1 MGIFMQAAG
10 NALGA
15 ELSDLRNYVI
25 ANLLWDPT
33 RCSQKLIDEFLDLHY
48 GRSAGP
54 IRRFINLTHK
64 HALSSGLHPNCFG
77 RAKDYAIDESIAQA
91 GLDAFAEAV
100 ELAENDAIR
109 ARVEKASVCAY
120 RVAIEPIW
128 YIKNKSEVEPA
139 LAMRMRPLVERFVE
153 LCEKYGV
160 TQASERSK
168 IEVETE
174 RLKRIIE
181 L

>member
-1 MGIFMQAAG
+1 VYG
-10 NALGA
+10 
-15 ELSDLRNYVI
+15 
-25 ANLLWDPT
+25 PT
-33 RCSQKLIDEFLDLHY
+33 
-48 GRSAGP
+48 
-54 IRRFINLTHK
+54 K
-64 HALSSGLHPNCFG
+64 HNALSSPHPNCFG
-77 RAKDYAIDESIAQA
+77 RAKDYAIDESIAQS
-91 GLDAFAEAV
+91 GLDFFAEAI

-109 ARVEKASVCAY
+109 ARVENCVY
-120 RVAIEPIW
+120 RAAIEPIW

-160 TQASERSK
+160 IQASERSK

-174 RLKRIIE
+174 QLKRIVE